1 MLRIV
6 AEIKLPSNWD
16 AVHRP
21 ASRGVLN
28 LRQTFIT
35 ENIVAASALRQ
46 SCIVSGFIE
55 QPRPFAHFMQ
65 NRKNGKSVFAQS
77 IFDMRRNL
85 IELLSLDHAVFYQI
99 FKSRYLIILEQ

>member
-1 MLRIV
+1 MSCDAFCKRECFFLTLRIV

-55 QPRPFAHFMQ
+55 QPRPFAYCMQ

-77 IFDMRRNL
+77 IF
-85 IELLSLDHAVFYQI
+85 EHGAEFH
-99 FKSRYLIILEQ
+99 